1 MLFIPQKQSYEPG
14 LLLSYCTGETN
25 PVFSKNH
32 PDSMEFK
39 ISNQIFS
46 CLIINNILI
55 QDWELKGKGDKIVI
69 SSNISGIRGVSLII
83 SMLKIFYFY
92 IGDNSFSNFSSVTL
106 RNLFFLLS
114 FLLQFLGVYS
124 E

>member
-14 LLLSYCTGETN
+14 LLLSYCTGETK

-32 PDSMEFK
+32 PDSMELK

-69 SSNISGIRGVSLII
+69 SSNISGTRGISLII

-92 IGDNSFSNFSSVTL
+92 TGDNSFSNFSSVTL

>member
-14 LLLSYCTGETN
+14 LLLSYCTGETKL
-25 PVFSKNH
+25 VFSKNH
-32 PDSMEFK
+32 PDSMELK

-69 SSNISGIRGVSLII
+69 SSNISGTRGISLII

-92 IGDNSFSNFSSVTL
+92 TGDNSFSNFSSVTL